1 MALSIGMLGSPKP
14 SNSSKKREIIGQ
26 DPGLSTRTIST
37 RMMPKPMGCFVFF
50 PKKKLSNRENEFF
63 PFPLSLSLSLSFSPL
78 SPPLPHLSLAYRL
91 VVVFKHDRRAEQV
104 HPRVRAEPL
113 EVARVRR
120 VSAHCDVSS
129 EVFFVVLFGWGL
141 LFLSRYPLHPPPP
154 SKNVNS
160 LTKQDGLAAPVLD
173 LVDGPGDEAMR
184 KRRGEEG
191 CVRGEKR
198 KRGDGEREKRKKSRT
213 KKIKGKKV

>member
-1 MALSIGMLGSPKP
+1 
-14 SNSSKKREIIGQ
+14 
-26 DPGLSTRTIST
+26 
-37 RMMPKPMGCFVFF
+37 MGCFVFF

-213 KKIKGKKV
+213 KKIKGKKVKKKRKTEATHRCAMLAENSGFNRTWYPAQEFDSSKPLACLS